1 VFSSWKKTTDAV
13 AYLCAATN
21 IKFKLID
28 GTTRQVDRARAVEQ
42 FKNDPSISVLI
53 MTLGT
58 GALGWVVAR
67 LRRGREECADEL
79 RHRLNL
85 TAATRIHVLEPQWN
99 PALEEQAIGRAIRIG
114 QHHRTTVI
122 RYIVLNSIEE
132 VGLSAPDQKS
142 SANLGS

>member
-1 VFSSWKKTTDAV
+1 
-13 AYLCAATN
+13 
-21 IKFKLID
+21 
-28 GTTRQVDRARAVEQ
+28 
-42 FKNDPSISVLI
+42 